1 MTPNGGPSAEEI
13 GAALAALL
21 ASKELGGSAR
31 LRRFL
36 SFVVE
41 KSLVGEASDL
51 KEYTIALA
59 VFDRE
64 SSFNPATNTIVR
76 VEARRLRQLLAAYYH
91 GSGREQPVV
100 IELPKGSY
108 IPAFHRRV
116 PEAAAPAQDAGA
128 SPPEAPAGP
137 TLARRIAVPAL
148 VAAVAALAAA
158 GFIAVRS
165 GILPGA
171 RVPHVWQLDGSTL
184 RIFDQHGRLCWEKH
198 FGAFDPSFP
207 AAVSEKVLIAD
218 VDGDGRQ
225 EVLFNLL
232 ADAGGAVAGSL
243 LCFEQNGSLRW
254 QHRYGRPRT
263 FAGRRF
269 DADYRGRLVRRVTA
283 GGKPR
288 ILTVANHYLWYPSQ
302 VALLDPATG
311 NVVDEYWHPGAIYFG
326 ALYDV
331 DRDGAEEF
339 VFAAINNPGSGL
351 GHPAAGI
358 LKLPF
363 SRAPRR
369 DFAPGD
375 PFQPVT
381 GGGELSYALLATPD
395 LNRATGVLP
404 IPTNFKVDSHGIA
417 LETPLPESGGI
428 SYLLGFDLK
437 TLEYRFSD
445 NFTALHN
452 RFFLQRLVDHRL
464 SEAETEA
471 LGRVALFTAAP
482 DGNSAAVDRLWK
494 H

>member
-1 MTPNGGPSAEEI
+1 MNPNGGPSAEEI
-13 GAALAALL
+13 DAALAAVLG
-21 ASKELGGSAR
+21 SKELGGSAR

-41 KSLVGEASDL
+41 RSLAGQAGDL

-64 SSFNPATNTIVR
+64 PSFNPATNTIVR

-108 IPAFHRRV
+108 APAFHRRV

-128 SPPEAPAGP
+128 SPPAPAGP

-148 VAAVAALAAA
+148 VAGISVLAAA
-158 GFIAVRS
+158 AFVAVRS

-184 RIFDQHGRLCWEKH
+184 RIFDQRGRLCWEKH

-218 VDGDGRQ
+218 IDGDGRQ

-243 LCFEQNGSLRW
+243 LCFEQNGTLRW
-254 QHRYGRPRT
+254 QHRYGAAKT

-269 DADYRGRLVRRVTA
+269 DADYRGRLLRRVSA

-288 ILTVANHYLWYPSQ
+288 VLTVANHYLWYPSQ

-311 NVVDEYWHPGAIYFG
+311 SVVDEYWHPGAIYFG

-331 DRDGAEEF
+331 DRDGADEF

-351 GHPAAGI
+351 GHPAVGI

-369 DFAPGD
+369 EFAPGD

-381 GGGELSYALLATPD
+381 GGGELSYALLPTAD
-395 LNRATGVLP
+395 LDRASGFLP
-404 IPTNFKVDSHGIA
+404 IPGSFKVDSHGIA
-417 LETPLPESGGI
+417 LETPLPETGGI
-428 SYLLGFDLK
+428 IYLLGFDLQVR
-437 TLEYRFSD
+437 ECRFSD

-452 RFFLQRLVDHRL
+452 RFFLQHLVNHPL
-464 SEAETEA
+464 TEAETRS
-471 LGRVALFTAAP
+471 LGKAALFAAAP
-482 DGNSAAVDRLWK
+482 DGNSAAVDQIWK
-494 H
+494 Y